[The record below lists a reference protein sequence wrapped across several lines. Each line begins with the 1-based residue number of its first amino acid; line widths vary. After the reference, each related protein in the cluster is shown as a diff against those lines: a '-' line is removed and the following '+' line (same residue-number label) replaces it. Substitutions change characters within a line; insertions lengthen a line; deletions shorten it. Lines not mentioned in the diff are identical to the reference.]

1 MMNPNEEKT
10 LRESIR
16 RIIRHVKNKRLN
28 EENKL
33 RTIIGK
39 FADFELNNL
48 NETATA
54 DVDPAPNKST
64 GINVL
69 EQLLKKIVPVL
80 EDDYKSL
87 TTNSNQRESFRSHIL
102 NAVVNTLTPT
112 KINNQ
117 AGNQDN
123 DASDLEEEIEIN
135 VGDNTDDDKFI
146 DIRTDAEK
154 AAEDE
159 VETDPRDDFGDGVE
173 GDETGRNVAF
183 QCFKKIETNIV
194 DAYELLSAPEDQE
207 LFYDYIIANIK
218 LYFDKFEEEIA
229 SNLEEPTNQAYN
241 MAKSEQEPEEAG
253 SDDLE
258 LEL

>member
-1 MMNPNEEKT
+1 MNPNEEKT

-229 SNLEEPTNQAYN
+229 SNLEEPTNQAYD
-241 MAKSEQEPEEAG
+241 MAKSEQEPAVGE
-253 SDDLE
+253 DDLE

>member
-229 SNLEEPTNQAYN
+229 SNLEEPTNQAYD
-241 MAKSEQEPEEAG
+241 MAKSEQEPAVGE
-253 SDDLE
+253 DDLE